1 MQKTSKNKVNSI
13 KHYNCGYCVNHMK
26 YIVKKPSVKKRNFYA
41 GVFLIKHKKYGNIL
55 YDTGYSKEI
64 YNCGLV
70 GKIYNL
76 LNPTF
81 IKECETIDEQ
91 LKKEKINPKDI
102 NFIILSHLH
111 PDHIGCVKKFKNAK
125 IIISRDCFN
134 DYKKGK
140 IRSLIFKKLLPN
152 DFEERLSIIEEYKLR
167 FKYFKGH
174 DLFEDGS
181 LILTQINGHSLGQI
195 GLLIQE
201 HNIFLGG
208 DSAWGLEFLDKA
220 NEMSIFA
227 RFIQNNFNDYKKG
240 FNLLKKLKCDG
251 IKIYLS
257 HDDCFEKELIK

>member
-1 MQKTSKNKVNSI
+1 MQKTSKNKVNSV
-13 KHYNCGYCVNHMK
+13 KHYNCGYCVNRMK
-26 YIVKKPSVKKRNFYA
+26 HIIKKPSVKKRKFYA
-41 GVFLIKHKKYGNIL
+41 GVFLVKHKKYGNIL

-64 YNCGLV
+64 YDCGLV

-81 IKECETIDEQ
+81 VKESDTIDSQ
-91 LKKEKINPKDI
+91 LKKEKINPDDI
-102 NFIILSHLH
+102 KYIILSHLH
-111 PDHIGCVKKFKNAK
+111 PDHIGCVKKFKNAR

-140 IRSLIFKKLLPN
+140 IRSLIFKKLLGN
-152 DFEERLSIIEEYKLR
+152 NFDERLIIIEEYKQK
-167 FKYFKGH
+167 FKYFKGY
-174 DLFEDGS
+174 DLFEDDS
-181 LILTQINGHSLGQI
+181 LILTQIDGHSFGQI
-195 GLLIQE
+195 GLLIKE

-208 DSAWGLEFLDKA
+208 DAAWGLEFLDKA

-240 FNLLKKLKCDG
+240 FDLLKKLKREG